1 MHVHTQVG
9 QGTGSQK
16 GLVMLEK
23 EIKILLSKEQYDQV
37 EGLFSWDKDY
47 LQSNYYFIDLEKFKK
62 SRGFGAMC
70 NTVRI
75 REKGNEFRLQVKAFV
90 SKQGNLHI
98 MREFEKKVDKVNE
111 VVYSAE
117 LEDLTGMKFN
127 DLDSIGKLVTH
138 RKECNEYKG
147 ITICLDKNN
156 YLGLED
162 YELELEYNGDY
173 PDFLV
178 DKLEESGI
186 YTGGEEVDGKY
197 IRFTKSW
204 DKGRGSLA

>member
-1 MHVHTQVG
+1 MYAYTQVDL
-9 QGTGSQK
+9 SQK

-23 EIKILLSKEQYDQV
+23 EIKILLTKAQYQQV
-37 EGLFSWDKDY
+37 EGFFSWDEDY
-47 LQSNYYFIDLEKFKK
+47 LQTNYYFIDLEKFKT
-62 SRGFGAMC
+62 SRGYDIKC
-70 NTVRI
+70 DTVRI

-90 SKQGNLHI
+90 SKEGNLHT
-98 MREFEKKVDKVNE
+98 MREFEKKVDKLSQVIS
-111 VVYSAE
+111 SAE

-127 DLDSIGKLVTH
+127 DLDCIGKLVTN
-138 RKECNEYKG
+138 RKECNKYKG

-162 YELELEYNGDY
+162 YELELEYTGDY

-178 DKLEESGI
+178 ERLEESGI

-197 IRFTKSW
+197 IRFIKSW
-204 DKGRGSLA
+204 DKGMGSLP